1 MAFMTDCGMKRC
13 YWVEIKAAGSSEQNI
28 RIINDSHRGNP
39 NKACGSSTGDSVHPL
54 WFYSSTEYVFN
65 VYTIKDAIKVAAP
78 LESEEGIVTPAAEY
92 VVTFSKVSLC
102 F

>member
-1 MAFMTDCGMKRC
+1 
-13 YWVEIKAAGSSEQNI
+13 
-28 RIINDSHRGNP
+28 
-39 NKACGSSTGDSVHPL
+39 VHPL
-54 WFYSSTEYVFN
+54 WFYSSTEHVFN